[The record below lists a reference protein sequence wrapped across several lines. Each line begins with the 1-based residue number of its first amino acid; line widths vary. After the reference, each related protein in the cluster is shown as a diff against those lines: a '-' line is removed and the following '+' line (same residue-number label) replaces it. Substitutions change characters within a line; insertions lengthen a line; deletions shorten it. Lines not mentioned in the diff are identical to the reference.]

1 MMASFF
7 LVSDVLIASLISR
20 FASSSAEPSAAS
32 AAFLRYATPR
42 KKAITAPTKK
52 APITLTT
59 NGMNPIVLMGNTDLL
74 YSIFNVRN
82 PRAESRAR
90 IEYFY
95 WHSAGKRGKNA
106 KTFRAMIP

>member
-1 MMASFF
+1 
-7 LVSDVLIASLISR
+7 
-20 FASSSAEPSAAS
+20 
-32 AAFLRYATPR
+32 
-42 KKAITAPTKK
+42 
-52 APITLTT
+52 
-59 NGMNPIVLMGNTDLL
+59 MNPIVLMGNTDLL